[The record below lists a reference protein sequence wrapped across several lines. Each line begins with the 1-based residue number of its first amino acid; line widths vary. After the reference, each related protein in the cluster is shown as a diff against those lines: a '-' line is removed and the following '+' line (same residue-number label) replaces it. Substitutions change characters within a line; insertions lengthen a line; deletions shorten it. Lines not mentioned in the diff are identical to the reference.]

1 MANVIAYKNL
11 AGDFGM
17 EIVRIEYGIDDHVI
31 WKFSNEKKHHRS
43 VLYYTSR
50 IGNGRAYFK
59 WRGVRYYTDEFIRV

>member
-31 WKFSNEKKHHRS
+31 WKFSNEKKHHSS
-43 VLYYTSR
+43 VIYYTAR
-50 IGNGRAYFK
+50 GRAYIK
-59 WRGVRYYTDEFIRV
+59 WRGVRHYIDTFIRV